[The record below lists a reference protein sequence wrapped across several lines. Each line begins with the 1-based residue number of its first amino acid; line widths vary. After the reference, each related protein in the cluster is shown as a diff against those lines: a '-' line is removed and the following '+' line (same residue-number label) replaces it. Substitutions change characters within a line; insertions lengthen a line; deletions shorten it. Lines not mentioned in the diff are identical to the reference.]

1 MASDYVETRNAS
13 LDRKDGIAVLAGRSL
28 EPNRGIPLNLDWV
41 RDVRVNTS
49 AVERRTQTQ
58 AARRTVKKEWQAA
71 WLLRA
76 ITCMDLTTL
85 SGDDTDER
93 VRRLC
98 AKGRQPI
105 QQELVQKLGIEQ
117 LGIKVAAICVYHTFV
132 ETALAALEGSGIRVA
147 AVSTGFP
154 AGLSP
159 LTERVEEIRRSV
171 EAGADEIDVVITRA
185 HVFGGRWQALY
196 DEIAAFK
203 QACGSAHMKV
213 ILGTGDLLTL
223 RNVARASLVAM
234 MAGADFIKTS
244 TGKEPTNATLPVG
257 LVMTRAI
264 REYAQETGM
273 AVGFKPAGGIRTAKQ
288 SLDWLA
294 MIKEE
299 LGDSWLRAEMFRFG
313 ASGLLADIERQLEH
327 FATGRYSGVQ
337 ASDGV
342 GGLAEAPTTE
352 DTEEHGGGQ
361 ECPPHMENEHCG
373 KIREHGIRAG
383 AGGSKRGGGL
393 AGAAWTVVWT
403 LHWRLVAGSG
413 GGRVF
418 RHH

>member
-1 MASDYVETRNAS
+1 MAADNPYSTLTHELSPVDAAR
-13 LDRKDGIAVLAGRSL
+13 DRTVVATLAGRAL
-28 EPNRGIPLNLDWV
+28 QPNSGIPLNLDWL
-41 RDVRVNTS
+41 RDVHVNTS
-49 AVERRTQTQ
+49 AVERRAQSHV
-58 AARRTVKKEWQAA
+58 ARRTVKKEWQAA

-98 AKGRQPI
+98 AKGRHPI
-105 QQELVQKLGIEQ
+105 QRELEHKLGIEE
-117 LGIKVAAICVYHTFV
+117 LNIKVAAICVYHTFV
-132 ETALAALEGSGIRVA
+132 ETALEALEGSGVRVA

-159 LTERVEEIRRSV
+159 LAERVAEIRRSV
-171 EAGADEIDVVITRA
+171 EAGAQEIDVVITRA

-203 QACGSAHMKV
+203 QACGTRHIKV

-223 RNVARASLVAM
+223 RNVARASMVAM

-257 LVMTRAI
+257 FVMARAI
-264 REYAQETGM
+264 REYAQQTGM

-288 SLDWLA
+288 SLEWLA
-294 MIKEE
+294 LMKEE
-299 LGDSWLRAEMFRFG
+299 LGPSWMRGELFRLG

-327 FATGRYSGVQ
+327 QVTGRYS
-337 ASDGV
+337 
-342 GGLAEAPTTE
+342 
-352 DTEEHGGGQ
+352 
-361 ECPPHMENEHCG
+361 
-373 KIREHGIRAG
+373 
-383 AGGSKRGGGL
+383 
-393 AGAAWTVVWT
+393 AA
-403 LHWRLVAGSG
+403 H
-413 GGRVF
+413 
-418 RHH
+418 RHPIA